1 MDGLLSPEVEAEIR
15 RAIVAKL
22 EELNAYVDDELPAYI
37 MVRVFLQFSQPL
49 SKFSHKIL
57 VCSRGLQFIIRDFS

>member
-1 MDGLLSPEVEAEIR
+1 MEDLTPEVEAEIR

-37 MVRVFLQFSQPL
+37 MVS
-49 SKFSHKIL
+49 SIHS
-57 VCSRGLQFIIRDFS
+57 

>member
-1 MDGLLSPEVEAEIR
+1 MIFPDVPDFIDKWDPTETTIMEGLTGSPEVEAEIR

-37 MVRVFLQFSQPL
+37 MVSFFQT
-49 SKFSHKIL
+49 
-57 VCSRGLQFIIRDFS
+57 

>member
-1 MDGLLSPEVEAEIR
+1 MIFTDFIDKWDHTETAVMEGLTGSPEVEAEIR

-37 MVRVFLQFSQPL
+37 MASFFILKV
-49 SKFSHKIL
+49 KI
-57 VCSRGLQFIIRDFS
+57 